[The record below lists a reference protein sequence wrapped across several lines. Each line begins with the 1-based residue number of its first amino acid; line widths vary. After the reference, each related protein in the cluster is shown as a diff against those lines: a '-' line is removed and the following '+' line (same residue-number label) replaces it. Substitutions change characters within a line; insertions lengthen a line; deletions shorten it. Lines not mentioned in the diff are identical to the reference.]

1 MLQSSTGGSSFVA
14 VLQLCCSPP
23 TLLQS
28 SSFVAVL
35 QLCRSPPALSQSS
48 SFVTVLQLC
57 PHSNAKSTL
66 SVLRNMDAVL
76 QALPGLLAEQDSPSP
91 ALPGLLGVG
100 TSPEPGFRAGSQVAS
115 PLASRLSPLA
125 SRLSPLA
132 SPLASPPA
140 LRRMVPSA
148 RGLAVRGLRN
158 VDPGSGIDCSGGP
171 PRGFRPRSQRPTPH
185 ATTASWSRARC
196 RISAVLH
203 ELQHLRRS
211 VEPLDPLKL
220 CQAQKNFLTIG
231 VDQQRPQSISSHL
244 SRSAATPVD
253 QQEPQSISSDL
264 SPCVTF

>member
-1 MLQSSTGGSSFVA
+1 MLQSSSFVA

-23 TLLQS
+23 ALLQS
-28 SSFVAVL
+28 SNFVAVL
-35 QLCRSPPALSQSS
+35 QLCRSPPALLRSS
-48 SFVTVLQLC
+48 NFVPTRMR
-57 PHSNAKSTL
+57 SRL
-66 SVLRNMDAVL
+66 SVYYEIWTPCSRHCQGCSPSRTRRARHCRDCSA
-76 QALPGLLAEQDSPSP
+76 PGLHLGPASGLDLRSP
-91 ALPGLLGVG
+91 
-100 TSPEPGFRAGSQVAS
+100 
-115 PLASRLSPLA
+115 RLSPLA